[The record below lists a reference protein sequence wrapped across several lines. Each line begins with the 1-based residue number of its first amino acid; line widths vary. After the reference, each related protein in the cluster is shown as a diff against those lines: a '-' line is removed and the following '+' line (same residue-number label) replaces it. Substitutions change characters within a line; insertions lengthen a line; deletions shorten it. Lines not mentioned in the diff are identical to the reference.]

1 MAETCA
7 AHGINHPFNRL
18 RALTRVYSCLA
29 SQFFGTEVI
38 GPEPLEPLPL
48 DRSILGLQEA
58 ARLEAAAAEEVG
70 SGPAPTLKLKLP
82 GSSGKKTPPGG
93 GAKLAA
99 DNSL

>member
-1 MAETCA
+1 MY
-7 AHGINHPFNRL
+7 IL
-18 RALTRVYSCLA
+18 VSRA
-29 SQFFGTEVI
+29 QFFGTEVI

-93 GAKLAA
+93 GAKFAA